1 MLAENQQYIHYNKG
15 CLIMYALRDYIGE
28 DSVNSA
34 LKRYIKQVGFQSA
47 PYTTAKEFVA
57 NMKLSTPDSMQYVIK
72 DLFEDIT
79 IYENYVKDLKSVKQP
94 DGKYKVTLTVGSSKF
109 KADSLGK
116 SQAVAVNDWM
126 DIGIFIQ
133 QDVGGKKVDKELVF
147 KKIKM
152 DKPVKT
158 FEFVVDKEPISAG
171 LDPYNKLIDRDPENN
186 SCKFGSTPTS
196 PDLDVNSSNV
206 NITIN

>member
-1 MLAENQQYIHYNKG
+1 MYAENQQYIHYNKG

-28 DSVNSA
+28 DSVNAA
-34 LKRYIKQVGFQSA
+34 LKRYIKKSRISSA

-79 IYENYVKDLKSVKQP
+79 VYENYVKDLKSVKQA
-94 DGKYKVTLTVGSSKF
+94 DGKYKVTITVGSAKF

-116 SQAVAVNDWM
+116 SKSVAVNDWM
-126 DIGIFIQ
+126 DIGIFNQ
-133 QDVGGKKVDKELVF
+133 VEVNGKKEDKELLF

-152 DKPVKT
+152 
-158 FEFVVDKEPISAG
+158 E
-171 LDPYNKLIDRDPENN
+171 Y
-186 SCKFGSTPTS
+186 
-196 PDLDVNSSNV
+196 
-206 NITIN
+206 